1 MILRPLIISLRI
13 KHWVKNLFVFAALLF
28 SLQLFNLQLA
38 ERTLWAFAVFC
49 VTASSIY
56 LINDLL
62 DLKSDR
68 QHPIKSLRPIASGSI
83 SPSAALLS
91 AFFLLALGI
100 GFAFRLDN
108 AVGLVV
114 LAYAVMN
121 ILYSRFLK
129 HWVIVDVMVVALGFV
144 FRALAGAEAINVEF
158 SSWLLLS
165 TFLLAL
171 FLAFGKRRHEL
182 TLLNN
187 NATNHRP
194 VLDQYSSYF
203 LDQMI
208 AVVTASTV
216 VVYILYATSKEITE
230 RFHTA
235 GLVYT
240 VPFVLYGIFRY
251 LYLIHKK
258 ESGGDPTKT
267 LLTDRPLLID
277 IALWTAV
284 VVAILYFNNS
294 ML

>member
-1 MILRPLIISLRI
+1 MTLRPFIIALRI
-13 KHWVKNLFVFAALLF
+13 NHWVKNFFVFAALLF
-28 SLQLFNLQLA
+28 SLQLFNLRLA
-38 ERTLWAFAVFC
+38 ERSVWAFAVFC
-49 VTASSIY
+49 ITASSIY
-56 LINDLL
+56 LINDLF
-62 DLKSDR
+62 DLTSDR
-68 QHPIKSLRPIASGSI
+68 LHPIKSLRPVASGALR
-83 SPSAALLS
+83 PAAALVL
-91 AFFLLALGI
+91 ALVLLAIGL
-100 GFAFRLDN
+100 GFAFALDR

-114 LAYAVMN
+114 LAYAVVN
-121 ILYSRFLK
+121 VLYSRLLK
-129 HWVIVDVMVVALGFV
+129 HWVIVDVMAVALGFV
-144 FRALAGAEAINVEF
+144 LRALAGAEAIDVEF

-187 NATNHRP
+187 NAVSHRR
-194 VLDQYSSYF
+194 VLDQYSPYF

-216 VVYILYATSKEITE
+216 VVYILYTTSKEITE

-267 LLTDRPLLID
+267 LLTDPPLLID
-277 IALWTAV
+277 IAFWTAAV
-284 VVAILYFNNS
+284 IAILYFSNPS
-294 ML
+294 S